1 MPGQA
6 EAVAQSVID
15 GGAKRMLETLG
26 GLFSSEKY
34 MPHGMCFL
42 WQKEMLWLHVTSDA
56 FIALAYYSIPVSLIW
71 FITRRRDIEF
81 RYMFLLFGIFIL
93 ACGTTH
99 LMGIWTIWNPDYGI
113 DGTIK
118 AITAVASIGTALLV
132 WQIMPEALALPSPA
146 QLRQANS
153 ALQQQVHERM
163 RAEDTVRQL
172 NADLE
177 RRVRERTA
185 DLEKANRELSQAVRD
200 KEVLMMEVHHR
211 VKNNLQVITSLLAM
225 QARTMGDSGLTEAFN
240 TGLNRIFTMARV
252 HELLYQPEHAGTLD
266 LKRYLEG
273 LAQDLGRFHQSDG
286 FRPELVVRVNRPLQL
301 GLDKITPLALIVN
314 EVLTNALR
322 HGFQERRQGRIEID
336 LSVEADFARL
346 EISDDG
352 VGLRPDWPQKSKSL
366 GLKLVELMARQIGG
380 SFEIAA
386 RPEGGTKVVVRWPL
400 HEMAEA

>member
-1 MPGQA
+1 
-6 EAVAQSVID
+6 
-15 GGAKRMLETLG
+15 
-26 GLFSSEKY
+26 
-34 MPHGMCFL
+34 
-42 WQKEMLWLHVTSDA
+42 VTSDA
-56 FIALAYYSIPVSLIW
+56 VIALAYYSIPFSLIW

-113 DGTIK
+113 DGTVK
-118 AITAVASIGTALLV
+118 AVTAVASIGTALLV

-146 QLRQANS
+146 QLREANS
-153 ALQQQVHERM
+153 ALQQQVRERM
-163 RAEDTVRQL
+163 RAEETVREL

-185 DLEKANRELSQAVRD
+185 ALEQANLELSNALRD
-200 KEVLMMEVHHR
+200 KEVLLMEVHHR

-225 QARTMGDSGLTEAFN
+225 QARTMGDPALTDAFN
-240 TGLNRIFTMARV
+240 AGLNRIFTMARV
-252 HELLYQPEHAGTLD
+252 HELLYQSEHAGTLD
-266 LKRYLEG
+266 LGRYLEG

-286 FRPELVVRVNRPLQL
+286 FTPELVVRMGRPLQL

-314 EVLTNALR
+314 EALTNALR
-322 HGFQERRQGRIEID
+322 HGFKDRRQGRIE
-336 LSVEADFARL
+336 LEVAVEGNSARL
-346 EISDDG
+346 EITDDG
-352 VGLRPDWPQKSKSL
+352 AGLTSDWREKSKSI
-366 GLKLVELMARQIGG
+366 GLKLIELMARQIEG